1 MNHQKILEI
10 IEENKEGMNNNFYIQ
25 LLNELKKNYDNKS
38 ILCNIIYLQPIIK
51 NNFLSNYKI
60 EYMQKNQLILLKC
73 ESYDNY
79 INMINTYG
87 YILNSSCVQ
96 TIILNKLNYDS
107 NHIFYNYIVDEDGDI
122 NFEELNI
129 DLTPVILKINKF

>member
-25 LLNELKKNYDNKS
+25 LLNELKKDYDRV
-38 ILCNIIYLQPIIK
+38 LCNIIYLQPIIK

>member
-25 LLNELKKNYDNKS
+25 LLNELKKDYDH
-38 ILCNIIYLQPIIK
+38 ILCNVIYLQPIIK

-60 EYMQKNQLILLKC
+60 EYIQKNQLILLT
-73 ESYDNY
+73 SDSHNSY

-87 YILNSSCVQ
+87 YILNSSCVLHA
-96 TIILNKLNYDS
+96 IINKLNYDS
-107 NHIFYNYIVDEDGDI
+107 NHVFYNYIIDDDGDV

-129 DLTPVILKINKF
+129 DLSPVILKINKI

>member
-25 LLNELKKNYDNKS
+25 LLNELKKDYDTV
-38 ILCNIIYLQPIIK
+38 LCNVIYLQPIIK

-107 NHIFYNYIVDEDGDI
+107 NHIFYNYIIDDDGDI
-122 NFEELNI
+122 VHEEMNI
-129 DLTPVILKINKF
+129 DLSPVILKLKKI